1 MNIRPKDRPRI
12 HRMSDFTIQDP
23 AYIFFFL
30 APSLPAP
37 FHFSSNKQGSQI
49 ARFRNQ
55 NPLKKACPDS
65 SSQEIPHIPIARLSY
80 PTTAMAKAAQNQP
93 PGVTPCSTRQQI
105 KNSGKKKPIREQ
117 RTAQRLPSQGTR
129 CGNGDKRAGN
139 QQPRRYVTQRVRSGK
154 GSPPKDRRRR
164 DGGAQGVAS
173 LGKRRL
179 QLQ

>member
-1 MNIRPKDRPRI
+1 MNFRPKDQPRI
-12 HRMSDFTIQDP
+12 HRMSGFTIQDP

-55 NPLKKACPDS
+55 NPLKKAYPDS
-65 SSQEIPHIPIARLSY
+65 SSQEIPHIPIWLGFPIQLLPWPRLY
-80 PTTAMAKAAQNQP
+80 PEPATSS
-93 PGVTPCSTRQQI
+93 STRQQI

-117 RTAQRLPSQGTR
+117 RTAQGLPSQGTR

-173 LGKRRL
+173 LGKRHL